1 MLRNR
6 KKFWLIL
13 SGVVIFLAV
22 VIALPPVWA
31 RVTYY
36 SREAYT
42 TIKYWIKPPGEAV
55 FIPSNEE
62 EDGFVATSV
71 AATLTAISPTQQT
84 FTPTDA
90 APTSTT
96 PEPTPA
102 PTFTPTPL
110 PSSAYLSGVISEPQ
124 LWNNCGPAT
133 LSMYLSYYKWG
144 LTQNEA
150 ADVLK
155 PNPRDK
161 NVMPYEMIDYVNNY
175 TFQRALFRYGGDL
188 QTIKALLS
196 AGFPVMVEMGF
207 EPANLKKEGW
217 MGHYL
222 LLIGYDDARQIFNT
236 QDSYLLSHP
245 PGGGEAIPEE
255 WWTNFKG
262 FEVPYSDLQK
272 AWRAFNNVLI
282 VVYPAEKENDVLNA
296 LGPLATDAAAN
307 RIAYNRA
314 VDEATSLPAVR
325 DRYFAWFNAGT
336 SLVNLQD
343 YVGAAQAYDTAFS
356 LYPEINQEDRPYRMM
371 WYQTGPYFAYY
382 YSGRYED
389 VIRLADQTL
398 SNMAEPILEET
409 YYWRA
414 LSYYALGDSEQAVA
428 DLRESLKYHP
438 GFGPSLVT
446 LQQLGE
452 TP

>member
-1 MLRNR
+1 MIIPAV
-6 KKFWLIL
+6 IL
-13 SGVVIFLAV
+13 LLAIV
-22 VIALPPVWA
+22 LALPPVWS

-42 TIKYWIKPPGEAV
+42 AIKYWLKPPSAAV
-55 FIPSNEE
+55 FVPSADE

-71 AATLTAISPTQQT
+71 AATLTASVPTPQPVT
-84 FTPTDA
+84 SIPIT
-90 APTSTT
+90 PTSTT
-96 PEPTPA
+96 PEPTAA
-102 PTFTPTPL
+102 PTLTPTPL
-110 PSSAYLSGVISEPQ
+110 PASIYLPGVISEPQ

-133 LSMYLSYYKWG
+133 LSMYLSFYKWG

-155 PNPRDK
+155 PNSRDK
-161 NVMPYEMIDYVNNY
+161 NVMPYEMIDYVTNY

-188 QTIKALLS
+188 QTLKKLLS
-196 AGFPVMVEMGF
+196 AGFPVMVETGF

-222 LLIGYDDARQIFNT
+222 LLIGFDEARQIFNT

-245 PGGGEAIPEE
+245 PGGGESIPEE
-255 WWTNFKG
+255 WWTDFKG
-262 FEVPYSDLQK
+262 FEVPYGDLQK
-272 AWRAFNNVLI
+272 AWRAFNYVFI
-282 VVYPAEKENDVLNA
+282 VVYPPEKENDVLNA
-296 LGPLATDAAAN
+296 LGPHATDELAN

-314 VDEATSLPAVR
+314 VDEATSSSSVR

-343 YVGAAQAYDTAFS
+343 YAGAAQAYDMAFS
-356 LYPEINQEDRPYRMM
+356 LYPEINEEERPYRML

-382 YSGRYED
+382 YSGRYAD
-389 VIRLADQTL
+389 VISLADQTL
-398 SNMAEPILEET
+398 ENMAEPILEES

-414 LSYYALGDSEQAVA
+414 LSFYAMGESEKAVA
-428 DLRESLKYHP
+428 DLRESLKHHP
-438 GFGPSLVT
+438 GFGPSLLT

>member
-84 FTPTDA
+84 FTSTDA

-175 TFQRALFRYGGDL
+175 TFQRALFRYGADL